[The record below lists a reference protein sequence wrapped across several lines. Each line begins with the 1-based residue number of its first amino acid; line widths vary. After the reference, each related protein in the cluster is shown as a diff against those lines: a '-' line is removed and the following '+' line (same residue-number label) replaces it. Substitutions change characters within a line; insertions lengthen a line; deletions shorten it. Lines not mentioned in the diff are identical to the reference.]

1 MKCFDHRCLLQVQI
15 KALVKFR
22 RVQSVEENS
31 RSFQFNYEDCEA
43 SQINVWF
50 GWESVNIENLYLEN
64 HEALYGYFRRN
75 RRREDHRRKNEDLK
89 VEAKI

>member
-1 MKCFDHRCLLQVQI
+1 MKCFDYGCLLQVQI
-15 KALVKFR
+15 KALIKFR

-50 GWESVNIENLYLEN
+50 GLGSFNIVNLYLEN
-64 HEALYGYFRRN
+64 YDTVA
-75 RRREDHRRKNEDLK
+75 
-89 VEAKI
+89 

>member
-1 MKCFDHRCLLQVQI
+1 MKCFDYGCLLQVQI

-50 GWESVNIENLYLEN
+50 GWVMMDGEFIL
-64 HEALYGYFRRN
+64 
-75 RRREDHRRKNEDLK
+75 RELWHSGLNADTSK
-89 VEAKI
+89 AICSS